1 MSTETVDVEF
11 PGGKKVNARV
21 GGFVIETDQSRK
33 AGGDSSAPQPFDL
46 FLASIA
52 SCAGIYA
59 LGFCQSRQLSTAGM
73 GMQMVCERDEKK
85 KMFSTMSLHLTLPTD
100 FPEKYHSGIVR
111 AMEQC
116 AVKKHI
122 MDAPDFNVEVIPY
135 TAPPTGTND

>member
-1 MSTETVDVEF
+1 MSTETVNIEF

-21 GGFVIETDQSRK
+21 GGFVIETDQPRK
-33 AGGDSSAPQPFDL
+33 VGGDSSAPQPFDL

-59 LGFCQSRQLSTAGM
+59 LGFCQSRKLSTAGL
-73 GMQMVCERDEKK
+73 GMKMVCERDEKK
-85 KMFSTMSLHLTLPTD
+85 KMFSRMSLQLTLPTG

-122 MDAPDFNVEVIPY
+122 MDAPDFNVELNSS
-135 TAPPTGTND
+135 TATPAGN